1 MSESLMEF
9 DESRFIK
16 LPIEGYLDLLG
27 IEPNTSQTGII
38 NGLNNPKYRFVC
50 AAVSRRQGKTYIANI
65 LGQLVSLVPNSHI
78 TYVTKLLTITNLI

>member
-1 MSESLMEF
+1 MIDISRKDILSDSLMEF

-38 NGLNNPKYRFVC
+38 NGLNNPKYLC
-50 AAVSRRQGKTYIANI
+50 
-65 LGQLVSLVPNSHI
+65 
-78 TYVTKLLTITNLI
+78 